1 MSRNAPGTEGAF
13 STDARHASDL
23 GSASLYA
30 ESTGKPGEQ
39 TNIAT
44 STKNDAVHIM
54 LLVLD
59 SKPFVVVVARAPA
72 FFRQMCSLAFACSST
87 SSSSPESSRRCES
100 VDCPHFVF
108 V

>member
-30 ESTGKPGEQ
+30 ASTGKPGEQ

-54 LLVLD
+54 LLVFD
-59 SKPFVVVVARAPA
+59 SSRRIRRRRRASSRFFSSNVLPRVRVFVAVAVVARI
-72 FFRQMCSLAFACSST
+72 LASM
-87 SSSSPESSRRCES
+87 
-100 VDCPHFVF
+100 
-108 V
+108 